1 MSKELITKFYKAFSE
16 LDSTTMVSCYHN
28 DIEFTDPA
36 FGTLKGERAKA
47 MWVMLC
53 KNAQDL
59 KIEFSKVEATEN
71 TGSAHWDA
79 SYTFRKT
86 GRPVLNKIDA
96 QFKFKDGKIIK
107 HIDSFDL
114 HNWAKQAIGFQG
126 LLLGGTSFFKKKLH
140 QQTNGLLDK
149 FIKSKIN

>member
-1 MSKELITKFYKAFSE
+1 MSKELITKFYTAFSE
-16 LDSTTMVSCYHN
+16 LDSATMVSCYH
-28 DIEFTDPA
+28 DEIEFTDPA
-36 FGTLKGERAKA
+36 FGDLKGERAKA
-47 MWVMLC
+47 MWIMLC

-59 KIEFSKVEATEN
+59 KIEFSKVEATKN
-71 TGSAHWDA
+71 SGSAHWDA

-96 QFKFKDGKIIK
+96 RFEFKDGKIIK
-107 HIDSFDL
+107 HIDSFNL
-114 HNWAKQAIGFQG
+114 HSWAKQAIGFQG

-149 FIKSKIN
+149 FMASNPS

>member
-1 MSKELITKFYKAFSE
+1 MSKKLITKFYAAFSA
-16 LDSTTMVSCYHN
+16 LDSGTMVSCYHD

-36 FGTLKGERAKA
+36 FGNLKGERAKA
-47 MWVMLC
+47 MWIMLC

-59 KIEFSKVEATEN
+59 KIEFSKVEAIDN
-71 TGSAHWDA
+71 KGSAHWDA

-96 QFKFKDGKIIK
+96 AFEFKEGKIIK
-107 HIDSFDL
+107 HTDSFNL
-114 HNWAKQAIGFQG
+114 HTWAKQAIGFQG

-140 QQTNGLLDK
+140 QQTNRLLDK
-149 FIKSKIN
+149 FIKGTSN